1 MTKEQLDNKIIT
13 QKEDMLNDP
22 KKYNSTGYDLW
33 KARKELQAMGLDD
46 SDHQDSNSHL
56 SDR

>member
-1 MTKEQLDNKIIT
+1 MTNIDNKVIELL
-13 QKEDMLNDP
+13 QDKLNDP

-33 KARKELQAMGLDD
+33 KARKELQRMGLDD